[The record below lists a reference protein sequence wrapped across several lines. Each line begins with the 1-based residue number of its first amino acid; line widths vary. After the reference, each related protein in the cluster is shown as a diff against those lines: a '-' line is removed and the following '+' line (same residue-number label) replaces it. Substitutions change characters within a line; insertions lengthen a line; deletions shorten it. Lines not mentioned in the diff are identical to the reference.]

1 MLTAKQGG
9 LLAGL
14 VSVLV
19 LAGGALRF
27 WQDWQR
33 SHFNC
38 QGRMEV
44 FTPESRADINL
55 RYIFNGDKGVIILR
69 GIVTPDKGQPQAINR
84 NIWFSFTRKGNDFF
98 LRSQSV
104 TSNLQ
109 GSAIPA
115 GEAPLLPM
123 FYQQGGEPYYL
134 RIVRM
139 DGDSRLLFTSR
150 VPSMLCQA

>member
-1 MLTAKQGG
+1 MLARKEGW
-9 LLAGL
+9 LLVGL
-14 VSVLV
+14 VMSLV
-19 LAGGALRF
+19 LAGGALMF

-44 FTPESRADINL
+44 FMPESRADINL

-69 GIVTPDKGQPQAINR
+69 GIVTPDKGESQAINR
-84 NIWFSFTRKGNDFF
+84 NVWFSFTRKGNDFF

-109 GSAIPA
+109 GNAISA
-115 GEAPLLPM
+115 EDAPLLPM
-123 FYQQGGEPYYL
+123 FNQQGGEPYYL
-134 RIVRM
+134 GIVRM
-139 DGDSRLLFTSR
+139 DGDSRLLFTNR
-150 VPSMLCQA
+150 VPSMLYQA